1 MSPAHIAKLA
11 ADIAALTK
19 RLDAAEKRI
28 AELEKPTIKVSP
40 HLHNVERRE
49 GNSW

>member
-1 MSPAHIAKLA
+1 MSPAHITRLEKEF
-11 ADIAALTK
+11 AALST
-19 RLDAAEKRI
+19 RLAAAEKRI
-28 AELEKPTIKVSP
+28 AELEKSTVKVSP

>member
-19 RLDAAEKRI
+19 RLETAEKKI
-28 AELEKPTIKVSP
+28 AELEKSTVKVSP
-40 HLHNVERRE
+40 HLHRRE
-49 GNSW
+49 TR